1 MPGKTPYGKSS
12 WGLRPDG
19 TRGPI
24 NKNDPAYQHPNPAH
38 RTASINRGVEKVRK
52 NIHYG

>member
-24 NKNDPAYQHPNPAH
+24 DKNDPAYKHPNPAH

-52 NIHYG
+52 NIQYG

>member
-12 WGLRPDG
+12 WGLRPDC

-24 NKNDPAYQHPNPAH
+24 DKNDPAYKHPNPAH
-38 RTASINRGVEKVRK
+38 QISKRGVERVRK
-52 NIHYG
+52 NTNYG

>member
-24 NKNDPAYQHPNPAH
+24 DKNDTAYKHPNPANQI
-38 RTASINRGVEKVRK
+38 SNRGVERVRK
-52 NIHYG
+52 NTNYG

>member
-24 NKNDPAYQHPNPAH
+24 DKNDPAYKHPNPAH
-38 RTASINRGVEKVRK
+38 QKLAKSRGVEKVRK

>member
-1 MPGKTPYGKSS
+1 MPGQTPYGKSS

-24 NKNDPAYQHPNPAH
+24 DKNDPAYQHPNPAH
-38 RTASINRGVEKVRK
+38 RPKLADRGITKAPK
-52 NIHYG
+52 KYYG